1 MYATLY
7 EVIEEEESKDTDEGA
22 VKKKKKKTVKIV
34 DPKDKMIRVVVLKRG
49 GKKTNSQIIGLETWG
64 VDLQECAR
72 LLSKKFACGA
82 ASALI
87 DYKEIQGKEGLTV

>member
-1 MYATLY
+1 M
-7 EVIEEEESKDTDEGA
+7 
-22 VKKKKKKTVKIV
+22 
-34 DPKDKMIRVVVLKRG
+34 
-49 GKKTNSQIIGLETWG
+49 NSQIIGLETWG

-87 DYKEIQGKEGLTV
+87 DYKEIQGKEGLTVQGDVRAGFEKFVTSDLAKYNIDLEMIAYEDGGNKKTAK